1 MNNYEN
7 ILVSALRYALGR
19 RTYIVELTVEYIIS
33 EIPNLSEH
41 CINVMIHDIKEQE
54 RFGYGDEC
62 DKADWMR
69 LLEELE
75 DAWIREILE
84 LLSKFE

>member
-1 MNNYEN
+1 M
-7 ILVSALRYALGR
+7 
-19 RTYIVELTVEYIIS
+19 
-33 EIPNLSEH
+33 
-41 CINVMIHDIKEQE
+41 MIQDIKEQE